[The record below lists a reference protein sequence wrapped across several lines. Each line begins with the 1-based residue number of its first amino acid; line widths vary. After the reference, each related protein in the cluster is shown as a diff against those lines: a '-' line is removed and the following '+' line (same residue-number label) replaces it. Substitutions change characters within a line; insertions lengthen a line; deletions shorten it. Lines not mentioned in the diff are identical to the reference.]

1 MFAIEPKSLVE
12 EILRKMRSKE
22 QAEFWAYLLK
32 PQVIK
37 TENISALLDFISEYL
52 FYKKFVELD
61 YLSAENSIRFFLLQV
76 LQSINTPNEA
86 SDIYESISGS
96 IGGTLKIPPKG
107 KQGIFLLVTAKGYK
121 NKGMTRGR
129 KIKNAKIILLIHI
142 LKMLG
147 EKALKA

>member
-1 MFAIEPKSLVE
+1 MTFTIEPQSLSRQ
-12 EILRKMRSKE
+12 ILGGMSSKE
-22 QAEFWAYLLK
+22 QAEFWVYLLK

-61 YLSAENSIRFFLLQV
+61 YLKAEKSIRFFLLQV
-76 LQSINTPNEA
+76 LQSINIP
-86 SDIYESISGS
+86 SDAAS
-96 IGGTLKIPPKG
+96 IGKSIGSTLKIPPKG
-107 KQGIFLLVTAKGYK
+107 KQGMFLLVTAKVYK
-121 NKGMTRGR
+121 HRRMTEKR